1 MNLYHMTTHS
11 LSVKNISFTQNLA
24 CAVTS
29 FCSAKHQLQLRVD
42 VVDGQQGE
50 GAQVARP
57 WSLLPAL
64 TRVSVRPLVLA
75 ELGEGADVG
84 GPGGES
90 HAHGLASRHEVR
102 APPVRVLLHSALHR
116 ENINIEIYIQAK
128 CNKLLA
134 KKRF

>member
-1 MNLYHMTTHS
+1 MVIDAFPSMRAQDVQWWIRVQVAGRHDLDV
-11 LSVKNISFTQNLA
+11 L
-24 CAVTS
+24 
-29 FCSAKHQLQLRVD
+29 QLQLRVD

-134 KKRF
+134 K